1 MITNEMAF
9 NVFVIRLSKKLITFE
24 MASYSCC
31 FIQQQSLPKTMDIWC
46 SMTVCKYS
54 VVEEGLLEVSIEVVK

>member
-1 MITNEMAF
+1 
-9 NVFVIRLSKKLITFE
+9 

-31 FIQQQSLPKTMDIWC
+31 FIQQQSLPKTLDIWC